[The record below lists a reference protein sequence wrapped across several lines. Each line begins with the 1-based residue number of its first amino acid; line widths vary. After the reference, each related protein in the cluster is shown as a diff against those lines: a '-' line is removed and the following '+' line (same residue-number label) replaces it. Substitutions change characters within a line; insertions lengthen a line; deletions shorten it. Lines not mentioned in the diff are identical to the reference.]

1 MTDVARATPT
11 AAHDARGGDDDLGGL
26 TDIAAS
32 EWPMDAWYAAAY
44 DAEVGRRLTSFTV
57 AGLPVVLY
65 RTLDGTPVA
74 LADACWH
81 RLVPLSMGRLCGDE
95 VECGYHGIR
104 YDAEGRCTHMPAQR
118 TINPS
123 AGVRA
128 FPTVERHRFIWVWPG
143 DPAKAD
149 PELVP
154 DMHWNDDPLWAADG
168 KVIEVDA
175 GYQLILDNLMDLTHE
190 EFIHTS
196 SIGNDDLSTAEF
208 DTVHD
213 KAGRRVTVTRWMRG
227 IEPPPLW
234 RHLLKIKFPEYHG
247 PVDRW
252 QIIHYQA
259 PATICIDV
267 GVAIAG
273 TGAPEG
279 DRSQGVNGYV
289 LNTMCPTGPKTARY
303 LWAIARNFAI
313 DKQRVTT
320 ELREGVGNVFFE
332 DETMLNAQQRAI
344 DDNPGYDFYNI
355 NIDAGGMWARRLIKD
370 MIAEEKNPDVSA
382 GGLT

>member
-1 MTDVARATPT
+1 MTVRSTDHGPKPEADL
-11 AAHDARGGDDDLGGL
+11 DAL

-44 DAEVGRRLTSFTV
+44 DTEVGRQLAPFKV

-65 RTLDGTPVA
+65 RTLAGVPVA

-81 RLVPLSMGRLCGDE
+81 RLVPLSMGKLCGDD

-104 YDAEGRCTHMPAQR
+104 YDTEGGCTFMPAQK

-123 AGVRA
+123 AGVQSY
-128 FPTVERHRFIWVWPG
+128 PTVERHRFVWVWPG
-143 DPAKAD
+143 NPSKAD
-149 PELVP
+149 PDLIP
-154 DMHWNDDPLWAADG
+154 DIHWNDDPEWAADG

-196 SIGNDDLSTAEF
+196 SIGNDALSNAEF

-213 KAGRRVTVTRWMRG
+213 KETRQVTVTRWMRD

-234 RHLLKIKFPEYHG
+234 KNLLKVKYPEYDG
-247 PVDRW
+247 RVDRW
-252 QIIHYQA
+252 QIIRYQA

-313 DKQRVTT
+313 DRQRVTN
-320 ELREGVGNVFFE
+320 ELREGVSKVFFE
-332 DETMLNAQQRAI
+332 DETMLNAQQQAI
-344 DDNPGYDFYNI
+344 DTNPGYDFYNL
-355 NIDAGGMWARRLIKD
+355 NIDAGGMWVRRMIKE
-370 MIAEEKNPDVSA
+370 MLAAESDLPPASA
-382 GGLT
+382 SGEAGRE